1 MFAVFGLGPQEIAL
15 LVVAGVLLFG
25 RKLPEIGSS
34 LGKTIV
40 SFRKSMSGVEED
52 IASTPIAQQ
61 APVVPAR
68 VPALAPKFQD
78 NA

>member
-15 LVVAGVLLFG
+15 LVVVGVLLFG

-40 SFRKSMSGVEED
+40 SFRRSLSGVEED

-61 APVVPAR
+61 SPILPAR

-78 NA
+78 NG